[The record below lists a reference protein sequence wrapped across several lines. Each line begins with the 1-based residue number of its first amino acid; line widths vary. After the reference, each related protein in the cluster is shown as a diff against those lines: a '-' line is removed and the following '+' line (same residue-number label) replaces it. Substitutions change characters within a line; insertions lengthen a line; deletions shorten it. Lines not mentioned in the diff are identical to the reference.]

1 MAKFR
6 RLWSHLY
13 PSTIFDL
20 ISFNHSSMS
29 GTCKSTGRWRGG
41 GDEGTYVSTV
51 WLDVGIKIAQFLQSL
66 AKILP
71 QLGQWR
77 GSVGRAV
84 ASHSRGQ
91 VRIQSSVK
99 IYNERFIINCIVKK
113 KRPELAHFFKKR
125 SHCSFYLKI
134 ARSPTSPK
142 SWQIFRLL

>member
-1 MAKFR
+1 M
-6 RLWSHLY
+6 
-13 PSTIFDL
+13 
-20 ISFNHSSMS
+20 N

-71 QLGQWR
+71 QLGQLR

-91 VRIQSSVK
+91 GSNPVIGKNLYWTFYYQLYWK
-99 IYNERFIINCIVKK
+99 DE
-113 KRPELAHFFKKR
+113 KRKR
-125 SHCSFYLKI
+125 GQNWPVF
-134 ARSPTSPK
+134 
-142 SWQIFRLL
+142 